1 MAIKNAYLKGV
12 YEGLEERNAEQK
24 EFLQA
29 VREVLESL
37 EPVVEA
43 NPKA

>member
-1 MAIKNAYLKGV
+1 MAFSNAYVQRV
-12 YEGLEERNAEQK
+12 YDQVVQRDGDQK

-29 VREVLESL
+29 VREVFETL

-43 NPKA
+43 HPE